1 MLKAAGQAA
10 PDVLPVLEINPEHP
24 LVARIQAASDDTF
37 NDWATV
43 LFEQALLADGSQLPD
58 PTAFVKRVNQLLLA

>member
-1 MLKAAGQAA
+1 M
-10 PDVLPVLEINPEHP
+10 LEINPEHA
-24 LVARIQAASDDTF
+24 LVARVQAASDATF
-37 NDWATV
+37 NDWATL